1 MSATSHL
8 HSWISVLDAGD
19 ETTVHVQLGS
29 AQLALFCAALARNR
43 TLTDLALDDCHMDC
57 AGAETLMRAVAAHPC
72 LRRLSL
78 QRNRV
83 GDAGMRCVADALARH
98 EPPRLE
104 YLDVRFNPYTP
115 RFVCGCCSRL
125 CRVAAYV

>member
-1 MSATSHL
+1 MASHL
-8 HSWISVLDAGD
+8 LSWIGVLDAND
-19 ETTVHVQLGS
+19 ETTVHAHLGS
-29 AQLALFCAALARNR
+29 AQLSRFCAALMRNR
-43 TLTDLALDDCHMDC
+43 SLTDLALDDCHIEC
-57 AGAETLMRAVAAHPC
+57 AGAETLMRAVAAHPH

-83 GDAGMRCVADALARH
+83 GDAGMRSVADALARH

-115 RFVCGCCSRL
+115 L
-125 CRVAAYV
+125 CVLGEK